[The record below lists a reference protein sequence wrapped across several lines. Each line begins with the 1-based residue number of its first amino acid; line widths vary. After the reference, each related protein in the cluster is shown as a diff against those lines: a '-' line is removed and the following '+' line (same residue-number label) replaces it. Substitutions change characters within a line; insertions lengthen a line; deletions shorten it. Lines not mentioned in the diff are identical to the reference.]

1 MSVSPGEMTQES
13 ALQPEASLERSL
25 KNRDLFIC
33 STSFILTTES
43 PSILA
48 PKNAYIVLPEKSED
62 MKLQKHTA
70 MLLLPYST
78 PGAPTKSLNL
88 FAEKLLIDKLPDALC
103 DDGLLPLPEARLCE
117 VFGRVDGHSF
127 WEQQTPFRPVR
138 LIRYDEVV
146 YENDSCPLPFV
157 EDPEL
162 IGSGSYAKVY
172 KVKIEKGHLIMDE
185 ATGSAYNVSVSL
197 DRLEIGLIKTIE

>member
-1 MSVSPGEMTQES
+1 M
-13 ALQPEASLERSL
+13 
-25 KNRDLFIC
+25 
-33 STSFILTTES
+33 
-43 PSILA
+43 
-48 PKNAYIVLPEKSED
+48 
-62 MKLQKHTA
+62 
-70 MLLLPYST
+70 
-78 PGAPTKSLNL
+78 
-88 FAEKLLIDKLPDALC
+88 
-103 DDGLLPLPEARLCE
+103 
-117 VFGRVDGHSF
+117 
-127 WEQQTPFRPVR
+127 
-138 LIRYDEVV
+138 IRYDEVV